1 MEGSIGIIAL
11 LSSCSKISGQED
23 GGDSLDDDGVV
34 GGGKYPDDGLYGCGE
49 ILSKPCLNA
58 LK

>member
-1 MEGSIGIIAL
+1 MEGSIGIIDL

-34 GGGKYPDDGLYGCGE
+34 GGGKYPDDGL
-49 ILSKPCLNA
+49 
-58 LK
+58 